1 MSEVKIIK
9 KQSFKVIKQFTLD
22 KIYNVG
28 SIIEL
33 SDKKTINNLISNNL
47 IK

>member
-1 MSEVKIIK
+1 MAEEKTIK
-9 KQSFKVIKQFTLD
+9 KQSFKVIKQFTFD

>member
-1 MSEVKIIK
+1 MSEVKTIK
-9 KQSFKVIKQFTLD
+9 KQSFKVIKQITFD

-33 SDKKTINNLISNNL
+33 SDKKTINNLISNKL